1 MAILAPK
8 PVSRCPRCLLPIQ
21 QRARIEV
28 IGTDH
33 RGQRVWA
40 HEGCKSPADAAK
52 SAKAADAALN
62 GALGG
67 DDDVDAADAAITNA
81 VSAAVA
87 TLPEPAPQP
96 RNAPSATVDAQ
107 AVERL
112 VTAAMDRLYPG
123 TVKRVQGAIV
133 GDIQR
138 QLDRIEEETADTM
151 RTAVSKIDSRMDAV
165 ADALRVSLME
175 VAQSVRKTVHVI
187 QTPTGAVQ
195 TDGDEVFNDAF
206 WEILELAEAGENLFI
221 PGPTGCGKTHMAEQV
236 SRYVSSLDGKGK
248 GRRFGMI
255 SGTAGVTE
263 SSIMGTS
270 VPNLTTGENV
280 FVGTEFIDLYEN
292 GGVFL
297 VDEAD
302 AMDANVL
309 LSINAAIAN
318 GYMPLPKRT
327 AKPRAM
333 KHPKFVI
340 LFAANTWG
348 RGADRM
354 YVGRNKMDAA
364 TLDRFIGG
372 TVPVDYC
379 EAIERRLCPDAEL
392 FDTLM
397 GWRKKIME
405 AWMQRILSTRFVS
418 WAYRWK
424 NKGIVYAAKKFTRDQ
439 GWTREEMQK
448 VLGLE
453 LTKKVEEA

>member
-8 PVSRCPRCLLPIQ
+8 AVSRCPRCLLPIAA
-21 QRARIEV
+21 RAKIET

-33 RGQRVWA
+33 RGQRIWA

-52 SAKAADAALN
+52 AAKAADSDLARAV
-62 GALGG
+62 AG
-67 DDDVDAADAAITNA
+67 DDGVDAADAAISAA
-81 VSAAVA
+81 VSAAAVK
-87 TLPEPAPQP
+87 LDSQP
-96 RNAPSATVDAQ
+96 SAKTDFAAPSGQ
-107 AVERL
+107 EIERL
-112 VTAAMDRLYPG
+112 VTQAMDKLYPG